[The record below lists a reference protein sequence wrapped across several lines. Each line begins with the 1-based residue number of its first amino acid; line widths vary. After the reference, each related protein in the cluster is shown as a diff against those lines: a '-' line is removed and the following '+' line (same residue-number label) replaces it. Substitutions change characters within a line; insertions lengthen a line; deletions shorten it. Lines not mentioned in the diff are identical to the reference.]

1 MISCERF
8 RDSLQVDDCRPEVLE
23 HLRRCDACLRF
34 AVDIDPEV
42 LFRSI
47 GGDGLVPPGGVDLFA
62 ADVMRQIELRRKS
75 AGLAHHSPNRLL
87 RWAAA
92 AVIVTGFAASSAV
105 YREHGVVTT
114 QARQASMRGPVSA
127 SQPAALSNRSV
138 VENYASDNATI
149 MEVPVNSDNND
160 VKVVMIF
167 DQSLPAD
174 L

>member
-1 MISCERF
+1 MISCERL
-8 RDSLQVDDCRPEVLE
+8 RASLQVDDRRPEILE
-23 HLRRCDACLRF
+23 HLRGCDACLRM

-47 GGDGLVPPGGVDLFA
+47 GGDGLVPQGGVDLFA

-75 AGLAHHSPNRLL
+75 AGLAHHGPNRLL

-92 AVIVTGFAASSAV
+92 AVIVTGFAVSSAV
-105 YREHGVVTT
+105 YREHGVVTN